1 MSSPVNDKR
10 IVQQLIVRLY
20 IHHIPKHRIDSDVE
34 RIQMDFI
41 LGFASEHYIDGKG
54 DGRFNPTWEVDPSSI
69 ERVKKF
75 KQGHPEV
82 RVVISI
88 GGVGTEFPFNPVEN
102 LVWID
107 NAAKSIQ
114 HIIELYDDDQSDQN
128 IIDGI
133 DIHYDVINSSHD
145 DFSYCIGQVIRQLK
159 LDKHLAFKMVVSIA
173 PTQVVESYYHI
184 LYLNNKDIIDL
195 VDYQFYSQKF
205 STKEEIIELYK
216 KLVVNYTPALVLP
229 GIPGDPILNETIK
242 YLLEQNAIPGVFFW
256 DSEDSINAPKTI
268 SLEHLLQ
275 NI

>member
-1 MSSPVNDKR
+1 
-10 IVQQLIVRLY
+10 
-20 IHHIPKHRIDSDVE
+20 
-34 RIQMDFI
+34 MDFI
-41 LGFASEHYIDGKG
+41 LGFASEDYIDGKG
-54 DGRFNPTWEVDPSSI
+54 DGRFNPTWQVDPSSI
-69 ERVKKF
+69 EWVKKI
-75 KQGHPEV
+75 KQVHPEV
-82 RVVISI
+82 RVVFSI
-88 GGVGTEFPFNPVEN
+88 GGVGTEFPFNPVEI

-114 HIIELYDDDQSDQN
+114 HIIELYDDDESDQN

-133 DIHYDVINSSHD
+133 DIHYEVINSSHD
-145 DFSYCIGQVIRQLK
+145 DFSYCIGQAIRQLK
-159 LDKHLAFKMVVSIA
+159 LDKHLSFKVVSIA

-195 VDYQFYSQKF
+195 VDYQFYNQTF
-205 STKEEIIELYK
+205 SSREEIIELYE

-242 YLLEQNAIPGVFFW
+242 YLLEQNSIPGVFFW
-256 DSEDSINAPKTI
+256 NSEDSINAPKTI